1 MAIVSAA
8 QVRLAIGVNTI
19 QTGDAYDW
27 TLTHITQDEF
37 MVCDVQ
43 IGQYANKDGGYFKK
57 RRFEPREITMYI
69 QSKLGTAAQIDA
81 TWLQLKN
88 YMNAKQ
94 DATLTLYKHGV
105 TRTAPGAIT
114 EVKKRDEDGMKWS
127 QPADIKVVFTAP
139 DPWLLSENI
148 SLSFLSETP
157 LYMAPLTIIAD
168 GWTPGV
174 VSSGNEL
181 TFTVGGDDADGTGF
195 LLTLTATGAVV
206 NPKVTNADGDYVK
219 ALKTMADGDV
229 ITIYTGAKPYVKFN
243 GAWCPRDRLSEF
255 FTLDIGSNTLTIS
268 ADSGEGNWT
277 APQIDFKERY
287 Q

>member
-27 TLTHITQDEF
+27 TLTHITADTF
-37 MVCDVQ
+37 MVADVQ

-88 YMNAKQ
+88 YMNAKL

-127 QPADIKVVFTAP
+127 QAADIKVVFTAP
-139 DPWLLSENI
+139 DPWMLSENI

-157 LYMAPLTIIAD
+157 LFIAPFTIIAA

-174 VSSGNEL
+174 VSAGNEL
-181 TFTVGGDDADGTGF
+181 TFTVGGDDTDGAGF

-219 ALKTMADGDV
+219 AIKTMAAGDV
-229 ITIYTGAKPYVKFN
+229 ITIYTGAKPYVRFN
-243 GAWCPRDRLSEF
+243 GAWCPRDRLSDF
-255 FTLDIGSNTLTIS
+255 FALDIGSNTLTIS
-268 ADSGEGNWT
+268 ADSGADNMT
-277 APQIDFKERY
+277 KQIDYQERY